1 MKKYLIKTLAIIFLL
16 NTNLS
21 ATDWSTREGETI
33 SGYFK
38 SNYKM
43 SFPLEKGEWIAVDK
57 YAEKIGWGIAIEGI
71 TFVQMENNV
80 PVKAFEISRATGL
93 GKWQAYLTSAIYG
106 AVFNP
111 KEDGCKKRQHYNY
124 LKFYKKGNAHNCM
137 VVNILDVQRALSPS
151 DYDSD
156 AIFSLGIRNWVKKE
170 KVDLPKNY
178 LWYWSSYVSMA
189 VRSEWYVM
197 SYGITP
203 EKFANYKP
211 KFTQRDS
218 SEFHP
223 DNIDNYPEA
232 KKIMKRWIKK
242 SAQMHKDFEEFQ
254 KMKKSQKLDLSE
266 HIEIKLKKKKIN
278 SANTSN
284 NITNELKKLNEM
296 FKSGILTEE
305 EFIKAKKKVLN

>member
-1 MKKYLIKTLAIIFLL
+1 MKNYLKDIILLIFLL
-16 NTNLS
+16 STNLS
-21 ATDWSTREGETI
+21 ASDWTTREGETI
-33 SGYFK
+33 SDYFK
-38 SNYKM
+38 SNHKM
-43 SFPLEKGEWIAVDK
+43 SFPLEKGEWTAIDK
-57 YAEKIGWGIAIEGI
+57 YSEKVGWGISVESL
-71 TFVQMENNV
+71 TFVQMENNI
-80 PVKAFEISRATGL
+80 PVKTFEIARATGL

-137 VVNILDVQRALSPS
+137 VVSVLDVQRALNPS

-156 AIFSLGIRNWVKKE
+156 AVFTLGIRDWVRKE

-223 DNIDNYPEA
+223 DKIDNYPEA
-232 KKIMKRWIKK
+232 KKIMKKWIKK
-242 SAQMHKDFEEFQ
+242 SAQRHKDFEDFQ
-254 KMKKSQKLDLSE
+254 KMKKSQMLDLSE
-266 HIEIKLKKKKIN
+266 HIAIKSKKNKIDN
-278 SANTSN
+278 TNTSN
-284 NITNELKKLNEM
+284 DITNELKKLNEM
-296 FKSGILTEE
+296 FKSGILTKE
-305 EFIKAKKKVLN
+305 EFSKAKKKVLN